1 MFDDVKD
8 LYSAEIR
15 SHGRTP
21 RHGRR
26 LPQFDATAR
35 GDNPMCGDR
44 VQVFVRRAGDT
55 LAEAGFVALMP
66 DLFSAGGARR
76 CLVSTF
82 RALRSGHGRAYADIE
97 AARTLLAA
105 RADGTR
111 DVAFEFLTGER
122 NERHPPVEGFSGNPV
137 LMIFLEHDV
146 RTLKESIG
154 VSTTYWRNRLR
165 DALLQSATVEDVTA
179 TVDGRTVPAR
189 KVSVRPFEGED
200 RLRRVPP
207 VRDKLYTFIL
217 ADAVPGGIVEIRT
230 DMPADAGLG
239 VPAAGESLV
248 FNRTQSQDAPG
259 AAKP

>member
-1 MFDDVKD
+1 MAARALLV
-8 LYSAEIR
+8 SAALAANPAAAQPAEADADR
-15 SHGRTP
+15 PLSRAQTELFRTP
-21 RHGRR
+21 HLANVRQPSALLYDFTRHG
-26 LPQFDATAR
+26 PVSFT
-35 GDNPMCGDR
+35 DR
-44 VQVFVRRAGDT
+44 VTVQVR
-55 LAEAGFVALMP
+55 
-66 DLFSAGGARR
+66 
-76 CLVSTF
+76 
-82 RALRSGHGRAYADIE
+82 
-97 AARTLLAA
+97 AA

-165 DALLQSATVEDVTA
+165 DALLQSATVEDMTA

-207 VRDKLYTFIL
+207 VRDKLYTFVL

-248 FNRTQSQDAPG
+248 FNRTLAQDVPG